1 MTEEE
6 FIIQIIEKEDELL
19 LKEMY
24 LRDVEE
30 DHEKATRFAH
40 NLTYKL
46 KTIACIHK
54 KQVIGTISYD
64 VRGGVED
71 GVIELTALGV
81 SPSFH
86 RRGIGRELILS
97 LIREA
102 KALFTKFGYKLRVI
116 YLFMERNNEVGRKFY
131 WNLGFRDIFTIP
143 SFLPHDDAV
152 LWIKYF

>member
-6 FIIQIIEKEDELL
+6 FIIKIIEREDELL

-24 LRDVEE
+24 LRDVEK
-30 DHEKATRFAH
+30 DHDKASRFAH
-40 NLTYKL
+40 DLTYKL

-54 KQVIGTISYD
+54 KLVIGTISYD
-64 VRGGVED
+64 IRGGVED

-131 WNLGFRDIFTIP
+131 RSLGFRELFTIP

>member
-6 FIIQIIEKEDELL
+6 FIIKIIEKEDELL

-24 LRDVEE
+24 LRDIEE
-30 DHEKATRFAH
+30 DHDKASRFAH
-40 NLTYKL
+40 SLIYKQ
-46 KTIACIHK
+46 KTIACTHRN
-54 KQVIGTISYD
+54 QVIGTISWD

-71 GVIELTALGV
+71 GVIELTALGI

-86 RRGIGRELILS
+86 RRGIGRELTLS

-102 KALFTKFGYKLRVI
+102 KALFIKFGHKLRVI

-131 WNLGFRDIFTIP
+131 QSLGFREIFTIP
-143 SFLPHDDAV
+143 SYLPHDDAV
-152 LWIKYF
+152 FWIKYF